1 MTTLLL
7 LVQIAAMPD
16 ARYLAQQALTYGVDP
31 RVVLAIAW
39 EETRNNVDPRVRGA
53 AGEVGRFQ
61 ISPATA
67 RPACRGLRITE
78 YHANVACFFR
88 IFVRDMV
95 KLDLPGLLPANAIKR
110 YNGRGAKADAYTKRV
125 LKTVREL

>member
-16 ARYLAQQALTYGVDP
+16 ARYLTQQALTYGVDP

-39 EETRNNVDPRVRGA
+39 EETRGNIDPRVRGA
-53 AGEVGRFQ
+53 AHEIGRFQ
-61 ISPATA
+61 LSPATA
-67 RPACRGLRITE
+67 RRACPGLRVE
-78 YHANVACFFR
+78 QYHQNVKCFFLVF
-88 IFVRDMV
+88 IPLMVRY
-95 KLDLPGLLPANAIKR
+95 DLPGLLPANAIKR
-110 YNGRGAKADAYTKRV
+110 YNGRGPKADAYTRRV